1 MTLATVIL
9 AAGKGTRMKSALPKV
24 LHAIAGKPMVTH
36 VVDAARALLPQSIT
50 VVYGHGGEHV
60 RDVLSGQA
68 LNWALQAD
76 QLGTGHA
83 VAQAMPFVSEDIV
96 LILYGDVPLI
106 QPDTLRDFV
115 ARANSGTLALMT
127 LNLDNPAG
135 YGRIIRDAD
144 GRVQRIVEQ
153 KDANDAELAVDE
165 INTGILACPR
175 AFLAEVLPTLKSNNA
190 QGEYYLTDV
199 IGMAVQ
205 AGLAIDTM
213 QPAHGWEV
221 DGVNDRVQL
230 ARLERIYQQVQ
241 AERLMRAGV
250 TVMDPARLD
259 VRGQIQCGTDI
270 LLDINTVL
278 IGEVTLGDRVS
289 IGPNCVIRNARI
301 ADDTVIEANSVIDGA
316 VIGSGCH
323 VGPFA
328 RLRPGTV
335 LADQARIGNFVETK
349 NARLGEGAKA
359 NHLSYLGDAEI
370 GAHSNIGAGTITCNY
385 DGVNKS
391 KTQIGDRAFIGSN
404 SALVAPVS
412 IGNGATVGAGSVI
425 TRDVPDGQLGV
436 GRSKQRNIAGWQR
449 PNKRD

>member
-24 LHAIAGKPMVTH
+24 LHAIAGKPMVAH
-36 VVDAARALLPQSIT
+36 VVEAARALAPRSIT
-50 VVYGHGGEHV
+50 VVYGHGGEQV
-60 RDVLSGQA
+60 RQVLAGHS
-68 LNWALQAD
+68 LNWALQAE

-106 QPDTLRDFV
+106 QPDTLRALV
-115 ARANSGTLALMT
+115 ARANASTLALLT
-127 LNLDNPAG
+127 LNMDNPTG

-199 IGMAVQ
+199 IALAVQ
-205 AGLAIDTM
+205 AGLTIDTL

-270 LLDINTVL
+270 LLDINTAL
-278 IGEVTLGDRVS
+278 IGDVTLGDRVS
-289 IGPNCVIRNARI
+289 VGPNCVIRNAHI
-301 ADDTVIEANSVIDGA
+301 ADDSVIEAHSVIDGA
-316 VIGSGCH
+316 RIGQGCH

-335 LADQARIGNFVETK
+335 LADHARIGNFVETK
-349 NARLGEGAKA
+349 NAHLGEGAKA

-391 KTQIGDRAFIGSN
+391 KTRIGERAFIGSN

-412 IGNGATVGAGSVI
+412 IGDGATVGAGSVI
-425 TRDVPDGQLGV
+425 TTDVPDDQLGV

-449 PNKRD
+449 PKKKD